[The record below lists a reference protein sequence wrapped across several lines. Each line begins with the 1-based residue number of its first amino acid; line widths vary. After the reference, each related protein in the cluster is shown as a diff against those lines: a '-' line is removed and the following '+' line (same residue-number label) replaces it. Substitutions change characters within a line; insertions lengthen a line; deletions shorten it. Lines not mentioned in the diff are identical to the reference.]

1 MQLVVVLCLSSSIHF
16 IHLQYN
22 ENKKKT
28 LNKNKQRDAFSKP
41 LPGSIHYQDSTL
53 YFALSLS
60 YFVSHL
66 ESMVMEKITGMGMVI
81 GEKMM
86 IKAVEIK
93 TTGGI
98 KTVGIKTTLI
108 RRGKMK

>member
-1 MQLVVVLCLSSSIHF
+1 
-16 IHLQYN
+16 
-22 ENKKKT
+22 
-28 LNKNKQRDAFSKP
+28 
-41 LPGSIHYQDSTL
+41 
-53 YFALSLS
+53 
-60 YFVSHL
+60 
-66 ESMVMEKITGMGMVI
+66 MEKITGMGMVI

-86 IKAVEIK
+86 IKTVEIK